1 MTFEAR
7 RTMYGGN
14 YKPDHG
20 ALDYVAMGF
29 GMVLF
34 LGGWLWLG
42 GMPVTTA
49 QMWFRLAVLG
59 IGAGGLGTCLFLKK
73 RWE

>member
-1 MTFEAR
+1 
-7 RTMYGGN
+7 MYDRN

-42 GMPVTTA
+42 GVPVTTA
-49 QMWFRLAVLG
+49 QLWFRLGVLG
-59 IGAGGLGTCLFLKK
+59 VGIGGLGACLVMKK
-73 RWE
+73 RRE

>member
-1 MTFEAR
+1 
-7 RTMYGGN
+7 MYGGN
-14 YKPDHG
+14 DKPDHG
-20 ALDYVAMGF
+20 ALDFVAMGF

-34 LGGWLWLG
+34 LGVWLWLRG
-42 GMPVTTA
+42 TPTTA
-49 QMWFRLAVLG
+49 AQLWFRIAVLA

>member
-1 MTFEAR
+1 
-7 RTMYGGN
+7 MYGGN

-34 LGGWLWLG
+34 LGGWMWLG
-42 GMPVTTA
+42 GMPETRG
-49 QMWFRLAVLG
+49 QLWFRLGVLG
-59 IGAGGLGTCLFLKK
+59 VGIGGLGTCLVMKK
-73 RWE
+73 RRE

>member
-1 MTFEAR
+1 
-7 RTMYGGN
+7 MYDRN

-34 LGGWLWLG
+34 LGGWMWLG
-42 GMPVTTA
+42 GLPVTPG
-49 QMWFRLAVLG
+49 QWWFRLGVLG
-59 IGAGGLGTCLFLKK
+59 VGAGGLGTCLVMMK
-73 RWE
+73 RRD

>member
-1 MTFEAR
+1 
-7 RTMYGGN
+7 MYDRN

-20 ALDYVAMGF
+20 KLDYVAMGF

-42 GMPVTTA
+42 GMPVTRE
-49 QMWFRLAVLG
+49 QLWFRLGVLG
-59 IGAGGLGTCLFLKK
+59 VGIGGLGTCLVMKK
-73 RWE
+73 RRE